1 MKTLKE
7 SILDDIET
15 NLTKGDEYVEA
26 IAELDATRKINN
38 NSWKT
43 LVTGEEVYELKCPK
57 WLSMIGLNE
66 YVSIDFEMT
75 FWDGDTDSKGH
86 YKHTAE
92 IGVALVDKTGN
103 YRMIYGLLPYI
114 PTFKTREQLIRYVNK
129 LIKDNIN
136 SKRADK
142 IKEII
147 LAQL

>member
-15 NLTKGDEYVEA
+15 NIAKGDEYVEA

-57 WLSMIGLNE
+57 WLSLIGLNE

-75 FWDGDTDSKGH
+75 FWDGDTDSKGN
-86 YKHTAE
+86 YKQTAE
-92 IGVALVDKTGN
+92 IDVALIDKTGN
-103 YRMIYGLLPYI
+103 YRMIYGLLPHI
-114 PTFKTREQLIRYVNK
+114 PEFKTREQLMRYVNK

-136 SKRADK
+136 SKKAEKLR
-142 IKEII
+142 ENI
-147 LAQL
+147 LSHI